1 MPNNSVPTLDFAE
14 IVDDATLTVD
24 ELARMCGVTSD
35 WVYQHVQDGILKV
48 DNNHDEWRF
57 DSFSLTRAR
66 RVIHLET
73 TFDADPQLA
82 ALTADLIDEVLHLRR
97 ILNQTTK

>member
-14 IVDDATLTVD
+14 IVDDAILTVD
-24 ELARMCGVTSD
+24 ELARICGVTSD

-48 DNNHDEWRF
+48 DNNHGEWRF
-57 DSFSLTRAR
+57 DSFSLIRAR

-73 TFDADPQLA
+73 SFDADPQLA